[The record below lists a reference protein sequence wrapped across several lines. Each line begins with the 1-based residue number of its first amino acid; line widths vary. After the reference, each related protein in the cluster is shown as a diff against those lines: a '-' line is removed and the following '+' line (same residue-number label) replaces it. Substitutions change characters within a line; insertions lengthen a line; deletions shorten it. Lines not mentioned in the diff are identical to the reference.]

1 MRPWSSKSWL
11 RRSPAASGKSRPAC
25 VGIGSVVATLV
36 VALAR
41 IVVLALVVVVLA
53 LVVLVLALVVLVFGL
68 GLLDLVFVPFLDLVV
83 LFLGVGRIGLLA
95 MLGLRL
101 VLSSIVGGFVLAIG
115 SQLHVG
121 GKDGGLVVV
130 ARGSDSYSGPCG
142 ERRSGDKQR
151 DQHEFRLQ

>member
-53 LVVLVLALVVLVFGL
+53 LVVLVLALVV
-68 GLLDLVFVPFLDLVV
+68 FVPFLDLVV

-101 VLSSIVGGFVLAIG
+101 VLSSIVGGFGDFVLAIG

>member
-36 VALAR
+36 VA
-41 IVVLALVVVVLA
+41 
-53 LVVLVLALVVLVFGL
+53 LALVVLVFGL

-101 VLSSIVGGFVLAIG
+101 VLSSIVGGFGDFVLAIG

-142 ERRSGDKQR
+142 ERRSGD
-151 DQHEFRLQ
+151 

>member
-36 VALAR
+36 VAPAR

-53 LVVLVLALVVLVFGL
+53 L

-95 MLGLRL
+95 MLRLRL
-101 VLSSIVGGFVLAIG
+101 VLSSIVGGFGDFVLAIG

>member
-25 VGIGSVVATLV
+25 VGIGSVVAT
-36 VALAR
+36 
-41 IVVLALVVVVLA
+41 
-53 LVVLVLALVVLVFGL
+53 LVFGL

-101 VLSSIVGGFVLAIG
+101 VLSSIVGGFGDFVLAIG